1 MQPEKGRYF
10 FTSESVTEGH
20 PDKVADQI
28 SDAILDTL
36 IEQDPGS
43 RVACETLV
51 TTGMAVIAGEISTKG
66 YADLPKV
73 VRETI
78 KEIGYNSSEMGFDW
92 QTCAVISS
100 IDHQSGDIAQG
111 VDREDPENQGAGD
124 QGMMFG
130 FACNETPTLMPAP
143 IYWAHQL
150 SQQLTKARKDGL
162 VDFFRPD
169 GKTQVSFEYVD
180 GKPIRINNV
189 VVSTQHAASASQ
201 ADIIEAV
208 KRTVIRPVLEPT
220 GLFDEKD
227 CEIFINTTGRF
238 VVGGPMGDCGLTG
251 RKIIQDTYG
260 GSGHH
265 GGGAFSGKD
274 PSKVDRS
281 AAYMGR
287 YVAKNV
293 VAAGLAPRCE
303 VQIAYCIG
311 VAEPVSVFVDTQ
323 GTGTVPDA
331 QIAAAVQQVFDLRPT
346 AIIRDLELSR
356 PIYRQLAAYGHMG
369 REELGVRWEDT
380 DRVDALRAAVA
391 KTNV

>member
-124 QGMMFG
+124 QGVMFG
-130 FACNETPTLMPAP
+130 YATDLR
-143 IYWAHQL
+143 
-150 SQQLTKARKDGL
+150 S
-162 VDFFRPD
+162 
-169 GKTQVSFEYVD
+169 KTQGRGVYSM
-180 GKPIRINNV
+180 
-189 VVSTQHAASASQ
+189 
-201 ADIIEAV
+201 
-208 KRTVIRPVLEPT
+208 EPSH
-220 GLFDEKD
+220 
-227 CEIFINTTGRF
+227 F
-238 VVGGPMGDCGLTG
+238 VELPKSLQE
-251 RKIIQDTYG
+251 KIIG
-260 GSGHH
+260 NRG
-265 GGGAFSGKD
+265 
-274 PSKVDRS
+274 
-281 AAYMGR
+281 
-287 YVAKNV
+287 
-293 VAAGLAPRCE
+293 
-303 VQIAYCIG
+303 
-311 VAEPVSVFVDTQ
+311 
-323 GTGTVPDA
+323 
-331 QIAAAVQQVFDLRPT
+331 
-346 AIIRDLELSR
+346 
-356 PIYRQLAAYGHMG
+356 
-369 REELGVRWEDT
+369 
-380 DRVDALRAAVA
+380 
-391 KTNV
+391 